1 MSLSWARSEFRAR
14 VTTAF
19 CAWWEAEGRNS
30 RPHLRRPVQAP
41 KKAWTSLLDET
52 DRNLARAVLTA
63 LSGHGDF
70 AAYHRRFEHEDA
82 VLSCPLCGADT
93 SPEHIWVC
101 HHNPQRVSSS
111 FFQKLIGTKR
121 GACWLAAKAAKAP
134 TALLAHRRM
143 RPDTWAQDAAPPAL
157 PLPPGDG
164 VPSGS
169 PP

>member
-19 CAWWEAEGRNS
+19 RAWWEAEGRNT

-82 VLSCPLCGADT
+82 VLSCLLCGADT

-101 HHNPQRVSSS
+101 HHNPQRVSSN

-121 GACWLAAKAAKAP
+121 GACWLAAKAAKASGP
-134 TALLAHRRM
+134 AGPPPHEAGHAGARRG
-143 RPDTWAQDAAPPAL
+143 PLTL

-164 VPSGS
+164 VPSRS
-169 PP
+169 PL